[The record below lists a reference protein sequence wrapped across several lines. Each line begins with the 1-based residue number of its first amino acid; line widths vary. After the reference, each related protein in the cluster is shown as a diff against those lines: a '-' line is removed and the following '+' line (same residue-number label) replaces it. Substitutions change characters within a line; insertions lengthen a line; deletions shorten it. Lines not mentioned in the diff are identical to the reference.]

1 LPQYAA
7 ERTLLASRGDTWSF
21 LAEPH
26 HLPDWWPGIGG
37 VQPDRRGL
45 ATGARWTVMR
55 TNRASLL
62 RRPQASGLLLV
73 RAVEPLE
80 RLAFHLTVERLD
92 AELRLHASGPAR
104 TDVSLSVSAPWLV
117 GLSRRFP
124 ERALDRLYTLVQTAA
139 EA

>member
-45 ATGARWTVMR
+45 AAGARWMVMR
-55 TNRASLL
+55 TNRPSLL
-62 RRPQASGLLLV
+62 RRSQSSGLLLV
-73 RAVEPLE
+73 RIVEPLE
-80 RLAFHLTVERLD
+80 RLAFHLTVERMD
-92 AELRLHASGPAR
+92 AELRLHAAGPER
-104 TDVSLSVSAPWLV
+104 TDVTLTVSAPWLV

-124 ERALDRLYTLVQTAA
+124 QRALDRLHALLQTAA

>member
-7 ERTLLASRGDTWSF
+7 ERTLLASRGDTWRF

-37 VQPDRRGL
+37 VNPDRRGL
-45 ATGARWTVMR
+45 APGARWTVMR
-55 TNRASLL
+55 TNRPSLL
-62 RRPQASGLLLV
+62 RRAQSTGLLLV
-73 RAVEPLE
+73 QAVDPLE
-80 RLAFHLTVERLD
+80 RLAFHLTVERMD
-92 AELRLHASGPAR
+92 AELRLHAAAPTR
-104 TDVSLSVSAPWLV
+104 TVVTLTVTAPWLV

-124 ERALDRLYTLVQTAA
+124 QRALDRLHALLQTAA